1 MRFHRSPW
9 AIALIA
15 GVLACPTPSLAH
27 VKWFEPYEISTKPVP
42 MGAALSEPAFWIA
55 AALVLA
61 VFLATIVAERT
72 SLGRIV
78 TMCLDRLTAP
88 LRARADQFIVCIM
101 GGFFVA
107 LFATARTILTPEL
120 LTDARWVGWLQL
132 LIAMCLFSRRLYTL
146 AAAGIIGLW
155 LYALVDYDLFHMLDY
170 VTLGFGM
177 ASYLVLA
184 SLSDERWRRWRF
196 DALRLGIALALMW
209 SSLEKFNYPGWF
221 LPLLEKKPYL
231 ALGLPFRTF
240 ITMSGVAEFALG
252 FGLLWS
258 PLVRRLSALML
269 FIIMLAAVY
278 PFGRVDLIGHAMIL
292 GTLILVI
299 AGAGI
304 PPRPMPHLAPALA
317 RVPVGLAIA
326 FVAFILGH
334 RGIHD
339 FIYGDDQPAW
349 LANSRSG
356 TDIRQGDVLPPHGH
370 LFDAEPDD
378 DDATAPADHE

>member
-1 MRFHRSPW
+1 MRFHRALW
-9 AIALIA
+9 AVAVVIV
-15 GVLACPTPSLAH
+15 VLACPTPSLAH

-42 MGAALSEPAFWIA
+42 MGDALSQPAFWIA
-55 AALVLA
+55 AVLVLA
-61 VFLATIVAERT
+61 LFLATIIAERT
-72 SLGRIV
+72 LLGRAV
-78 TMCLDRLTAP
+78 TTCLDRLTAP
-88 LRARADQFIVCIM
+88 LLARADQFIVCIM

-132 LIAMCLFSRRLYTL
+132 LIAMCLFSRRLYPF

-177 ASYLVLA
+177 ACYLVLA
-184 SLSDERWRRWRF
+184 SLSDDRWRRWRF

-209 SSLEKFNYPGWF
+209 SSLEKFNYPAWF

-231 ALGLPFRTF
+231 ALGLPLRTF
-240 ITMSGVAEFALG
+240 ITMSGVAEFTLG

-258 PLVRRLSALML
+258 PLVRRLSAMML

-278 PFGRVDLIGHAMIL
+278 PFGRVDLIGHAIIL
-292 GTLILVI
+292 GTLVLII
-299 AGAGI
+299 AGTGV
-304 PPRPMPHLAPALA
+304 PPRPMRQLAPALA

-326 FVAFILGH
+326 LVAFILGH
-334 RGIHD
+334 RGVHD

-349 LANSRSG
+349 LSDQRSG
-356 TDIRQGDVLPPHGH
+356 PIIRPGDVLPPHGH

-378 DDATAPADHE
+378 AATAASNHE

>member
-1 MRFHRSPW
+1 
-9 AIALIA
+9 
-15 GVLACPTPSLAH
+15 
-27 VKWFEPYEISTKPVP
+27 
-42 MGAALSEPAFWIA
+42 
-55 AALVLA
+55 
-61 VFLATIVAERT
+61 
-72 SLGRIV
+72 
-78 TMCLDRLTAP
+78 
-88 LRARADQFIVCIM
+88 
-101 GGFFVA
+101 
-107 LFATARTILTPEL
+107 
-120 LTDARWVGWLQL
+120 
-132 LIAMCLFSRRLYTL
+132 
-146 AAAGIIGLW
+146 
-155 LYALVDYDLFHMLDY
+155 LVDYDLFHMLDY

-177 ASYLVLA
+177 ACYLVLA

-231 ALGLPFRTF
+231 ALGLPFRTY
-240 ITMSGVAEFALG
+240 ITMSGVAEFTLG
-252 FGLLWS
+252 FGLLWT

-269 FIIMLAAVY
+269 FIVMLAAVY
-278 PFGRVDLIGHAMIL
+278 PFGRVDLIGHAIIL

-299 AGAGI
+299 AGAGVPQRSI
-304 PPRPMPHLAPALA
+304 SHLAPTLA

-349 LANSRSG
+349 FSDQRSG
-356 TDIRQGDVLPPHGH
+356 TIIRPGDVLPPHGH

-378 DDATAPADHE
+378 DDGSAPAGHE

>member
-1 MRFHRSPW
+1 MMRFHRAPW
-9 AIALIA
+9 AVVALLR
-15 GVLACPTPSLAH
+15 VLAHPTPSLAH

-42 MGAALSEPAFWIA
+42 MGDTLSQPAFWIA

-61 VFLATIVAERT
+61 LFLATIIVERT
-72 SLGRIV
+72 SLDRIV
-78 TMCLDRLTAP
+78 TTFLDRLTAP
-88 LRARADQFIVCIM
+88 LLARADQFVVCIM

-132 LIAMCLFSRRLYTL
+132 LIAMCLFSRRLYPF

-155 LYALVDYDLFHMLDY
+155 LYALADYDLFHMLDY

-177 ASYLVLA
+177 ACYLVLA
-184 SLSDERWRRWRF
+184 SRSDERWRRWRF

-209 SSLEKFNYPGWF
+209 SSLEKFNYPVWF

-269 FIIMLAAVY
+269 FIVMLAAVY
-278 PFGRVDLIGHAMIL
+278 PFGRVDLIGHAIIL
-292 GTLILVI
+292 GTLLLVV
-299 AGAGI
+299 AGAGV
-304 PPRPMPHLAPALA
+304 PPRPMAQLAPALT
-317 RVPVGLAIA
+317 RVPIGLAIA
-326 FVAFILGH
+326 FVALILGH
-334 RGIHD
+334 RGVHD
-339 FIYGDDQPAW
+339 FIYGDDQPIW
-349 LANSRSG
+349 LSDQRSG
-356 TDIRQGDVLPPHGH
+356 TDIRPGDVLPPHGH

-378 DDATAPADHE
+378 DDTSAPSHK

>member
-1 MRFHRSPW
+1 VS
-9 AIALIA
+9 
-15 GVLACPTPSLAH
+15 VLAGPTPSLAH

-42 MGAALSEPAFWIA
+42 MADALSQPAFWIA
-55 AALVLA
+55 TTLVLA
-61 VFLATIVAERT
+61 LFLATIIVERT

-78 TMCLDRLTAP
+78 TMSLDRLTAP

-132 LIAMCLFSRRLYTL
+132 LIAICLFSRRLYPI
-146 AAAGIIGLW
+146 AAAGIFGLW

-177 ASYLVLA
+177 ACYLALA

-231 ALGLPFRTF
+231 ALGLPFRSY
-240 ITMSGVAEFALG
+240 ITMTGVAEFTLG
-252 FGLLWS
+252 FGLLWT
-258 PLVRRLSALML
+258 PLVRRLSASML

-292 GTLILVI
+292 GTLMLVVAE
-299 AGAGI
+299 AGV
-304 PPRPMPHLAPALA
+304 PPRPTPQLAPAIA
-317 RVPVGLAIA
+317 HVPIGLAVA
-326 FVAFILGH
+326 FVAFVLGH

-349 LANSRSG
+349 LSDPRGGTIIRS
-356 TDIRQGDVLPPHGH
+356 GDVLPPHDH

-378 DDATAPADHE
+378 DDATVPAGHK